1 MRRSE
6 ARPNEAR
13 ERSLVKAKGSAA
25 RCSAAAAAA
34 AAGGLP
40 EVRGPLRRDPAL
52 PDLESGAEARMNTTT
67 HAHFS
72 ENVVPLFV
80 YIDGIYQSERT
91 NANCFRNLNVKGRSL
106 Y

>member
-1 MRRSE
+1 M
-6 ARPNEAR
+6 
-13 ERSLVKAKGSAA
+13 VKAKGGAA
-25 RCSAAAAAA
+25 RCSAAAAA

-80 YIDGIYQSERT
+80 YIDGIYQSKSEQMPT
-91 NANCFRNLNVKGRSL
+91 VLGT
-106 Y
+106 

>member
-6 ARPNEAR
+6 AGPNEAR

-25 RCSAAAAAA
+25 RCSAAAA

-91 NANCFRNLNVKGRSL
+91 NANCFRNLNV
-106 Y
+106 